1 MMEQKKTYEEL
12 VAQVRELEEKA
23 KYLETVLDSL
33 PVNIFVKDTDCKYRF
48 ANKICDLTN
57 HVKRGDLLGKTDF
70 EISSSKEIAQ
80 NYYYDDIK
88 IMSTKKGSRKLSP
101 VLVDDEVKYVDIFK
115 EPIIDSEENILGIIG
130 MVIAPEDWG
139 LYKERFSQ
147 DFEEYEK
154 TFKRSDSF
162 IFDYDIDHE
171 KVIVLKELEGFE
183 FFKSGWLNLQNLVEM
198 ENIYRED
205 ILLLKE
211 TFEKLK
217 NGSKDESIVVRFYD
231 LRKHVKWCRLSLRS
245 IFDKHINSV
254 HAIGTIKPLT
264 DSVVEAEQM
273 SITIDDVSRQLTTV
287 LGNRYDSFMY
297 FNLRE
302 RYYHVL
308 GLKNEAILHG
318 LKKTGSLEDFKEF
331 CIKFIHKEDLATCL
345 SIIKTFGREISSNQ
359 KKDFFSVE
367 FRFMIEDGTYRWKE
381 VDIYQVHENFV
392 DGLLITTFDVDEV
405 VNENQN
411 QKMKEINNGIIDILS
426 TVVEFRSIESGNH
439 IKRMKGFTKILL
451 KYVNAIYKD
460 VHLSKETMEVIASAA
475 AMHDVGKVAI
485 PDSILLKP
493 GRLTEEEYELMK
505 EHTVKGCEI
514 LDSMATLQDE
524 NYYKYSYEICRY
536 HHERYDGRGYP
547 DGLVGDDIPLA
558 AQVVAV
564 ADVYDALV
572 SKRIYKDAYSHD
584 TAYQMIMNGECG
596 AFDPRLL
603 ECFVLAKNEMEAL
616 AREYGD

>member
-12 VAQVRELEEKA
+12 AAQVRELEEKA

-70 EISSSKEIAQ
+70 EINSSKEIAQ
-80 NYYYDDIK
+80 NYYDDDIR
-88 IMSTKKGSRKLSP
+88 IMATKEGSRKLSP
-101 VLVDDEVKYVDIFK
+101 VLVDGDVKYVDIFK

-162 IFDYDIDHE
+162 IFDYDIGHQ

-183 FFKSGWLNLQNLVEM
+183 FFKSGELDIQTLVDM

-205 ILLLKE
+205 AILLKE
-211 TFEKLK
+211 TLEKLK
-217 NGSKDESIVVRFYD
+217 NGSKEESIVIRFYD
-231 LRKHVKWCRLSLRS
+231 LRKHIKWCRLSLRS

-254 HAIGTIKPLT
+254 HAIGVIKPLT

-297 FNLRE
+297 FNLKE
-302 RYYHVL
+302 RYYHIL
-308 GLKNEAILHG
+308 GLKNDAILHG
-318 LKKTGSLEDFKEF
+318 LKTTGSLTDFKEF
-331 CIKFIHKEDLATCL
+331 CVKYIHKEDLATCL
-345 SIIKTFGREISSNQ
+345 NIIKSFGREISFRQ
-359 KKDFFSVE
+359 KKDFFSAE
-367 FRFMIEDGTYRWKE
+367 FRYMEAEGFYRWKE
-381 VDIYQVHENFV
+381 IDIYQVHENFV
-392 DGLLITTFDVDEV
+392 DGLLVTTFDVDEV

-451 KYVNAIYKD
+451 KYVNAIYED

-584 TAYQMIMNGECG
+584 TAFQMIMNGECG

>member
-1 MMEQKKTYEEL
+1 MMEPKKTYEEL
-12 VAQVRELEEKA
+12 EAQVRELEEKA

-33 PVNIFVKDTDCKYRF
+33 PVNIFVKDTELKYCF
-48 ANKICDLTN
+48 TNKICDMSN
-57 HVKRGDLLGKTDF
+57 NVKRGELIGKTDF
-70 EISSSKEIAQ
+70 EIQFSEEVAKNFYE
-80 NYYYDDIK
+80 DDIN
-88 IMSTKKGSRKLSP
+88 ILTTKQGSRKLSP
-101 VLVDDEVKYVDIFK
+101 VLVDGEVKYIDIFK
-115 EPIIDSEENILGIIG
+115 EPILDCDENILGIIG
-130 MVIAPEDWG
+130 MVMASESLG

-147 DFEEYEK
+147 DFGAYGK
-154 TFKRSDSF
+154 HFKRDDSF
-162 IFDYDIDHE
+162 IFDYDLNR
-171 KVIVLKELEGFE
+171 KRVIVLQELDGFH
-183 FFKSGWLNLQNLVEM
+183 FFKSGLLDFQMFSEL
-198 ENIYRED
+198 ENIYKEDTYLVRE
-205 ILLLKE
+205 IL
-211 TFEKLK
+211 EKLDG
-217 NGSKDESIVVRFYD
+217 GSKEETIVLRFYD
-231 LRKHVKWCRLSLRS
+231 LRGHVKWCRLSLRA

-254 HAIGTIKPLT
+254 HAIGVIRPLT

-273 SITIDDVSRQLTTV
+273 SITIDDVSRQLTSV
-287 LGNRYDSFMY
+287 LGNRYDTFMY
-297 FNLRE
+297 FNLKE
-302 RYYHVL
+302 RYYHIL
-308 GLKNEAILHG
+308 GLKDDAIMHG
-318 LKKTGSLEDFKEF
+318 LKTTGSLEDFKMF
-331 CIKFIHKEDLATCL
+331 CLKYIHKEDLTSCL
-345 SIIKTFGREISSNQ
+345 SIIKSFGRETDDSQ
-359 KKDFFSVE
+359 KKDFFSAE
-367 FRFMIEDGTYRWKE
+367 FRFMVAEGVYRWKE

-392 DGLLITTFDVDEV
+392 DGILVTTFDVDEV

-451 KYVNAIYKD
+451 KYVNAIYEEVD
-460 VHLSKETMEVIASAA
+460 LSKETMEVIASAA

-547 DGLVGDDIPLA
+547 DGLAGDEIPLA

-572 SKRIYKDAYSHD
+572 SKRIYKDAYSHEE
-584 TAYQMIMNGECG
+584 AFQMIMNGECG
-596 AFDPRLL
+596 VFAPRLL
-603 ECFVLAKNEMEAL
+603 ECFVLAKAEMEAL
-616 AREYGD
+616 SREYGD

>member
-1 MMEQKKTYEEL
+1 MELKKTYEEL
-12 VAQVRELEEKA
+12 EAQVRELEEKT

-70 EISSSKEIAQ
+70 EINTSREIAQ
-80 NYYYDDIK
+80 NYYEDDIK
-88 IMSTKKGSRKLSP
+88 IMATKKGSRKLSP
-101 VLVDDEVKYVDIFK
+101 ILVDGEVKYIDIFK
-115 EPIIDSEENILGIIG
+115 EPIISEDDNILGIIG
-130 MVIAPEDWG
+130 MVIAPEAWG

-154 TFKRSDSF
+154 TFNRDDSF
-162 IFDYDIDHE
+162 IFDYDIDHQ
-171 KVIVLKELEGFE
+171 KVIVLKELSGFE
-183 FFKSGWLNLQNLVEM
+183 FFKSGVLDFHKLVEM

-205 ILLLKE
+205 THLLKE

-217 NGSKDESIVVRFYD
+217 NGSKEESIVIRFYD
-231 LRKHVKWCRLSLRS
+231 LRGHVKWCRLSLRS
-245 IFDKHINSV
+245 IFDKHINTV
-254 HAIGTIKPLT
+254 HAIGVIKPLT

-297 FNLRE
+297 FNLKE
-302 RYYHVL
+302 RYYHIL
-308 GLKNEAILHG
+308 GLKDDNILHG
-318 LKKTGSLEDFKEF
+318 LKRTGSLEDFKTF
-331 CIKFIHKEDLATCL
+331 CMKYIHKEDLGTCL
-345 SIIKTFGREISSNQ
+345 SIIKSFGRDIGFGQ
-359 KKDFFSVE
+359 KKDFFSAE
-367 FRFMIEDGTYRWKE
+367 FRYLVDESVYRWKE
-381 VDIYQVHENFV
+381 IDIYQVRENFV
-392 DGLLITTFDVDEV
+392 DGILVTTFDVDEV

-451 KYVNAIYKD
+451 KYVNVIYEE

-547 DGLVGDDIPLA
+547 DGLAGDDIPLA

-572 SKRIYKDAYSHD
+572 SKRIYKDAYTHEE
-584 TAYQMIMNGECG
+584 AFQMIMNGECG
-596 AFDPRLL
+596 VFDPRLL
-603 ECFVLAKNEMEAL
+603 ECFVLAKAEMEAL
-616 AREYGD
+616 SREYGD